1 MKCSVII
8 AGGGPNGLLMACE
21 LALAGVR
28 SIVLERL
35 EARSTMPKANGLVGQ
50 IVQALDYRGL
60 FERFT
65 GSAGPPRPAPG
76 FQFGAL
82 ALEDQPIYIAPV
94 PQRRIEE
101 ILELRAIELGAEV
114 RRGHEVVSVSQDA
127 DGVTI
132 DVSGPSGLGRMT
144 TEYLV
149 AADGGRSAIR
159 KQLGIGFPG
168 ITDDSFVGL
177 NGQASFATPTA
188 DPETGELD
196 VPGLGRLRSGTFTR
210 TERGMFAYGTFQ
222 PGVHR
227 FAVYEWNRPR
237 IDDSVPVTL
246 AEARETV
253 SRVLGAEVSIVEPV
267 NGAELMLRRS
277 EGINSRQAER
287 YRVGR
292 VFLIGD
298 AAHVHS
304 GIGGPG
310 LNLGMQD
317 VLNLGWKLGAQIK
330 GWAPAGLLDTYERER
345 HPVGARVLMQT
356 RAQMALLSPGPNV
369 TALRQLVE
377 ELLRNRDNV
386 RHIGEMMSGSD
397 VRYAMGSSPSRAHR
411 LTGTWMPDLT
421 LRTEKGSFRVAERMR
436 SARPILVD
444 LAGSASLVAA
454 AHEWNDRV
462 DIVRATAESDAAAVL
477 IRPDGYV
484 AWASDLPHAADGLR
498 DALERWFGPPLHDP
512 IAACA

>member
-1 MKCSVII
+1 MKYSVII

-28 SIVLERL
+28 ATVLERL
-35 EARSTMPKANGLVGQ
+35 EERSTMPKANGLVGQ
-50 IVQALDYRGL
+50 VVQALDSRGL
-60 FERFT
+60 FERLT

-82 ALEDQPIYIAPV
+82 ALEGQPMYIAPV
-94 PQRRIEE
+94 PPRRIEE
-101 ILELRAIELGAEV
+101 ILERRAIELGVEI
-114 RRGHEVVSVSQDA
+114 RRGHEVISVSQDA
-127 DGVTI
+127 GGVTI
-132 DVSGPSGLGRMT
+132 DMSGPSGPHRMT

-177 NGQASFATPTA
+177 NGHASFLPPAA

-237 IDDSVPVTL
+237 IDGSAPVTMGGDPPNPPARPVTL

-253 SRVLGAEVSIVEPV
+253 SRVLGAEVSIAEPV
-267 NGAELMLRRS
+267 NGAELMLRRA

-287 YRVGR
+287 YRDGR

-317 VLNLGWKLGAQIK
+317 VLNLGWKLGAQI
-330 GWAPAGLLDTYERER
+330 
-345 HPVGARVLMQT
+345 
-356 RAQMALLSPGPNV
+356 S
-369 TALRQLVE
+369 
-377 ELLRNRDNV
+377 
-386 RHIGEMMSGSD
+386 
-397 VRYAMGSSPSRAHR
+397 
-411 LTGTWMPDLT
+411 
-421 LRTEKGSFRVAERMR
+421 
-436 SARPILVD
+436 
-444 LAGSASLVAA
+444 
-454 AHEWNDRV
+454 
-462 DIVRATAESDAAAVL
+462 
-477 IRPDGYV
+477 
-484 AWASDLPHAADGLR
+484 
-498 DALERWFGPPLHDP
+498 
-512 IAACA
+512 IAAGPLLFRNCS

>member
-1 MKCSVII
+1 MKCGVII
-8 AGGGPNGLLMACE
+8 VGGGPNGLLMACE

-35 EARSTMPKANGLVGQ
+35 AERSAMPKANGLVGQ
-50 IVQALDYRGL
+50 VVQALDYRGL

-82 ALEDQPIYIAPV
+82 ALDDQPMYLAPV

-101 ILELRAIELGAEV
+101 ILERRAIELGAEV
-114 RRGHEVVSVSQDA
+114 RRGYEVTSLSQDA

-132 DVSGPSGLGRMT
+132 DVSGPGGPCRMT

-149 AADGGRSAIR
+149 AADGGRSAMR

-177 NGQASFATPTA
+177 NGQASFVPPVA
-188 DPETGELD
+188 DLATGELD

-210 TERGMFAYGTFQ
+210 TERGMFAYGMFQ

-227 FAVYEWNRPR
+227 FSVFEWNRPR
-237 IDDSVPVTL
+237 IDDSVRVTL
-246 AEARETV
+246 AEAGETV
-253 SRVLGAEVSIVEPV
+253 SRVLGAEVCLAEPV
-267 NGAELMLRRS
+267 NGTEVMLRRG
-277 EGINSRQAER
+277 EAINSRQAER
-287 YRVGR
+287 YRDGR

-317 VLNLGWKLGAQIK
+317 VMNLGWKLGAQIK
-330 GWAPAGLLDTYERER
+330 GWAPEGLLDTYERER
-345 HPVGARVLMQT
+345 LPVGRRVLMHT
-356 RAQMALLSPGPNV
+356 RAQMALVSPGPNV
-369 TALRQLVE
+369 TALRQLIE
-377 ELLRNRDNV
+377 ELLQNRDNV
-386 RHIGEMMSGSD
+386 RHIGEMMAGSD
-397 VRYAMGSSPSRAHR
+397 VRYAMASGSSQSHR

-421 LRTEKGSFRVAERMR
+421 LRTEKGSIRVAERMR
-436 SARPILVD
+436 AARPILLD

-454 AHEWNDRV
+454 AREWHDRV
-462 DIVRATAESDAAAVL
+462 DVVRATAESAAAAVL

-484 AWASDLPHAADGLR
+484 AWASDVPHAVDGLR
-498 DALERWFGPPLHDP
+498 DALEMWFGQPLP
-512 IAACA
+512 APVAACA